1 MPTSLIAL
9 QILLILLPG
18 FAASYFVQFLA
29 TRRPQSD
36 LERVIEALLFSFVIY
51 VCYVWLNHG
60 QLPFHM
66 SIDPVSKTDTV
77 LWDRVQLAELAAIT
91 FGLFDITDPNVL
103 RKLNWLKLTERT
115 TRNSIWNDIFESE
128 AAQDQVL
135 QVELEDGRSVLGVLF
150 YYSDLADD
158 SALYLKQAAWVSA
171 NGEKIPIPGPGILL
185 TKNCGIKSISLLY
198 SLGTSGAAE
207 ADKAEV

>member
-66 SIDPVSKTDTV
+66 SIDSVSKTDTV

-91 FGLFDITDPNVL
+91 FVVGLALIVYLRFDGNRNFASSILRILNVL
-103 RKLNWLKLTERT
+103 KKTKLAKTHGAHY
-115 TRNSIWNDIFESE
+115 SE
-128 AAQDQVL
+128 FH
-135 QVELEDGRSVLGVLF
+135 LE
-150 YYSDLADD
+150 
-158 SALYLKQAAWVSA
+158 
-171 NGEKIPIPGPGILL
+171 
-185 TKNCGIKSISLLY
+185 
-198 SLGTSGAAE
+198 
-207 ADKAEV
+207 